1 MSEWQQ
7 IALGELFKVKHGF
20 AFKGEHFTDE
30 KQGTVLVTPG
40 NFAVGGGF
48 QDGKRKYYK
57 GPVLE
62 EYVLKPGQVVVSMT
76 DLSRES
82 DTLGYAASIPDDSV
96 TWLHNQRVGLL
107 EFKPSVPAVPPC
119 SSCGLGFK
127 SA

>member
-62 EYVLKPGQVVVSMT
+62 EYVLTG
-76 DLSRES
+76 R
-82 DTLGYAASIPDDSV
+82 
-96 TWLHNQRVGLL
+96 
-107 EFKPSVPAVPPC
+107 
-119 SSCGLGFK
+119 
-127 SA
+127 